1 MGGLE
6 QLEQRLVVHLVEVV
20 HLLVLEVLLLHLH
33 LLLYD
38 VLLRHLGV
46 HLTRQHLLLLRL
58 LLSDLLGDLLVRQT
72 LRHDLLLGLH
82 LVLRNLLRDLSLLL
96 VLLLLE
102 RGMLGLMLLRIALL
116 SSCNGR
122 LNELLL
128 LSRSLF
134 SLLVCVQ
141 LWDVLDLDLLLG
153 NSWLDILN
161 TLLLLL

>member
-1 MGGLE
+1 M
-6 QLEQRLVVHLVEVV
+6 
-20 HLLVLEVLLLHLH
+20 EVLLLHLH

-38 VLLRHLGV
+38 VLLRHLCV

-58 LLSDLLGDLLVRQT
+58 LLSDLLCDLLVRQT
-72 LRHDLLLGLH
+72 LRHNLLLGLH

-102 RGMLGLMLLRIALL
+102 RGMLGLVLLRVALL
-116 SSCNGR
+116 GSCNGR
-122 LNELLL
+122 LDELLL
-128 LSRSLF
+128 LGWSLF
-134 SLLVCVQ
+134 SLLVCAH
-141 LWDVLDLDLLLG
+141 LWDVLDLDLLLR